1 MPSRAPAFP
10 ATKKMPGRWR
20 LVGRSWKRT
29 EKAFTISPAPA
40 VTLQATRDYQYHSMD
55 GRFVFLKDGDLFIL
69 LSKITE
75 DWWQVRRLGDPSTM
89 KAFLVPAAYMKE
101 VFLKGDGV
109 RNASL
114 AVVTS
119 RKARECPGPT
129 VQFSSP
135 KDHYSHFHGPQLTG
149 YQSLHQLN
157 LPECSGVRTRQH
169 SMQTSSSYERTGKW
183 DIPYC
188 KYQQGQSTSGE
199 DLQST
204 KVLSSH
210 EPIME
215 IPEPESPVYTN
226 LEELRNVKM
235 DPPTPTCSPMRVLD
249 VWEQHLDP
257 KTGRTYFFNLET
269 KEKSW
274 KPPRKARNESPG
286 QAAVTTGTPEA
297 EELLKECPKASE
309 NGEPEQITVQLAE
322 QYYSNLKCI
331 GSSEHLTAAENPL
344 SDAHTQIKNIALPL
358 QRLTYTKSMVLSET
372 RAPKATHRRN
382 LSHHDLERFTETKPC
397 PAITTVSSKVDDM
410 PHEVEKAGQ
419 LNKTK
424 IAEGGRKLR
433 KNWNSSWVVLAG
445 NSLVFYKDPKVH
457 NPSGWKPS
465 HSKPESSVD
474 LRGAILEWA
483 RDMSSKKNVIHL
495 RMVTGNEFLLQSDN
509 ESIIYEWHQS
519 LRKVLQRLEDENP
532 MDPLTLYSLRRTNS
546 SDLLDG
552 SGDEE
557 DISPKQKDGLKVS
570 LYRTLSGQE
579 NSDKK
584 RVKNRLRRFITKR
597 PPLKALQEKGLIKD
611 QVFGCR
617 LDALCQRENTTVPE
631 FVRLCTEAVDK
642 RGLDVDGIYRVNGN
656 LAIIQKLRFIVDRER
671 AVTSDGRYVFPEKR
685 PQEEKL
691 NLDHSEW
698 EDIHVITGAVKLFF
712 RELPDPVIPYNL
724 FDEFVAAI
732 KLPEY
737 SDKVD
742 GIRQHVRSLPRPNY
756 DTLKF
761 ILEHLK
767 RILDHSETN
776 RMTTQNIGIVF
787 GPTLMRPEK
796 EFFSNIAVNM
806 VYQNQVVELLLTAFD
821 SIFLAAPGE

>member
-1 MPSRAPAFP
+1 
-10 ATKKMPGRWR
+10 
-20 LVGRSWKRT
+20 
-29 EKAFTISPAPA
+29 
-40 VTLQATRDYQYHSMD
+40 
-55 GRFVFLKDGDLFIL
+55 
-69 LSKITE
+69 
-75 DWWQVRRLGDPSTM
+75 
-89 KAFLVPAAYMKE
+89 
-101 VFLKGDGV
+101 
-109 RNASL
+109 
-114 AVVTS
+114 
-119 RKARECPGPT
+119 
-129 VQFSSP
+129 
-135 KDHYSHFHGPQLTG
+135 
-149 YQSLHQLN
+149 
-157 LPECSGVRTRQH
+157 
-169 SMQTSSSYERTGKW
+169 
-183 DIPYC
+183 
-188 KYQQGQSTSGE
+188 
-199 DLQST
+199 
-204 KVLSSH
+204 
-210 EPIME
+210 ME
-215 IPEPESPVYTN
+215 ISEPESPLYTN
-226 LEELRNVKM
+226 LEELRNVKV
-235 DPPTPTCSPMRVLD
+235 DPPTPTCSPMQVLD
-249 VWEQHLDP
+249 VWEQHVDP
-257 KTGRTYFFNLET
+257 RTGRTYFFNLET

-274 KPPRKARNESPG
+274 KPPRKGRNESQG
-286 QAAVTTGTPEA
+286 QVPMTTGKPEA
-297 EELLKECPKASE
+297 GKLRECPKASE
-309 NGEPEQITVQLAE
+309 NGESDQITVQVAE
-322 QYYSNLKCI
+322 QYYSNLKCTD
-331 GSSEHLTAAENPL
+331 SSEHLVAAEDPL
-344 SDAHTQIKNIALPL
+344 SDARTQIKNFIPPL

-397 PAITTVSSKVDDM
+397 PALPKASAKVDDM

-445 NSLVFYKDPKVH
+445 NSLVFYKDPKAQ

-509 ESIIYEWHQS
+509 DSIISEWHQS
-519 LRKVLQRLEDENP
+519 LRKVLKRLEDENP

-546 SDLLDG
+546 FDLLDG

-557 DISPKQKDGLKVS
+557 DIPPKPKDGLKLS
-570 LYRTLSGQE
+570 LYRTLSSQE

-597 PPLKALQEKGLIKD
+597 PPLQALQEKGLIKD

-642 RGLDVDGIYRVNGN
+642 RGLNVDGIYRVNGN

-685 PQEEKL
+685 PQEEQL

-737 SDKVD
+737 SDKVEAMW
-742 GIRQHVRSLPRPNY
+742 QQVRSLPRPNH

-767 RILDHSETN
+767 RILEHSETN

-796 EFFSNIAVNM
+796 EIFSNIAVNM

-821 SIFLAAPGE
+821 SIFLGAPGE